1 MFESANRHSIFVLIF
16 RRRCYLGPITSDY
29 FKVGHCYYE
38 VDPADP
44 CPPVMLC
51 RKSLLFGKQLVPY
64 DGLFKF
70 PISCSSEEVCRG
82 FWFDCTEQ
90 VKRSEAMRN
99 CDTCPLVP
107 LRKEHIGT
115 VIAFPVGEKMSDPH
129 FLYAYD
135 NSMAF
140 LMKLDGTNIVYN
152 VLLKECYP
160 LQEIY
165 KDIAER
171 AVSSDPLR
179 SSIFDSFFKW
189 LRGTD
194 QYNSF
199 ASMVYGASSSAET
212 QEAMIRLFELMSFE
226 GITADTF
233 EAEVDKRYNSLP
245 DSSKDFDSRYEAVL
259 ATYESPARKY
269 SRVEKEVMRATGF
282 QYKTPQEAWEAE
294 GGGKPFP
301 ENVAQ
306 VVLEAP
312 STPSQYIC
320 DKVGLYDGNA
330 MGFWFSSICP
340 ALEEF
345 PDFDTGYK
353 DAVTKY
359 LELYPELDKSQLSFI
374 KEDDKEAVFKR
385 ILMVKELDKD
395 DPFRAWTKNPPE
407 AFKAY
412 RREHPQM
419 SYVEIFK
426 EVYSLKKEA

>member
-140 LMKLDGTNIVYN
+140 LMKLDGTCFSKSATRYRRSIRISLSGRFPVTRC
-152 VLLKECYP
+152 VP
-160 LQEIY
+160 LSLT
-165 KDIAER
+165 
-171 AVSSDPLR
+171 VSSSGYEVQTSTTPLPLWCTER
-179 SSIFDSFFKW
+179 RHL
-189 LRGTD
+189 LRH
-194 QYNSF
+194 
-199 ASMVYGASSSAET
+199 
-212 QEAMIRLFELMSFE
+212 
-226 GITADTF
+226 
-233 EAEVDKRYNSLP
+233 
-245 DSSKDFDSRYEAVL
+245 
-259 ATYESPARKY
+259 
-269 SRVEKEVMRATGF
+269 
-282 QYKTPQEAWEAE
+282 
-294 GGGKPFP
+294 
-301 ENVAQ
+301 
-306 VVLEAP
+306 
-312 STPSQYIC
+312 
-320 DKVGLYDGNA
+320 
-330 MGFWFSSICP
+330 
-340 ALEEF
+340 
-345 PDFDTGYK
+345 
-353 DAVTKY
+353 
-359 LELYPELDKSQLSFI
+359 
-374 KEDDKEAVFKR
+374 
-385 ILMVKELDKD
+385 
-395 DPFRAWTKNPPE
+395 
-407 AFKAY
+407 
-412 RREHPQM
+412 RRQ
-419 SYVEIFK
+419 
-426 EVYSLKKEA
+426 